1 MNIYDPIREADKQF
15 SAVILQN
22 DTVLAKEEDTSLAQE
37 EEIHEAVATIETP
50 KDV

>member
-1 MNIYDPIREADKQF
+1 VNIYDPIREADKQF

-22 DTVLAKEEDTSLAQE
+22 DTLLAQE
-37 EEIHEAVATIETP
+37 EEIQEAVATIETP